1 MFLIKNGGNLRVV
14 AQKIDAYCKL
24 FSHHNGILNE
34 SLIDD
39 FIWGNNMAE
48 TLRLTP
54 VISVYPDDNYENLL
68 IEVILPGV
76 EKKDI
81 SFKIDENSF
90 YVAANKE
97 GVTYLDSYSIACPVD
112 PEKTVAKY
120 SNGVL
125 KVTVPYQRPLEK
137 LFNVKIE

>member
-1 MFLIKNGGNLRVV
+1 
-14 AQKIDAYCKL
+14 
-24 FSHHNGILNE
+24 
-34 SLIDD
+34 
-39 FIWGNNMAE
+39 MAE
-48 TLRLTP
+48 ALRLSP
-54 VISVYPDDNYENLL
+54 VISAYPDDKYENLQ

-112 PEKTVAKY
+112 PEKATAKY

-125 KVTVPYQRPLEK
+125 KVTVPYQQPLEQ
-137 LFNVKIE
+137 LVDVKIE

>member
-1 MFLIKNGGNLRVV
+1 MTIFGGNT
-14 AQKIDAYCKL
+14 I
-24 FSHHNGILNE
+24 
-34 SLIDD
+34 
-39 FIWGNNMAE
+39 AE
-48 TLRLTP
+48 TLRLSP
-54 VISVYPDDNYENLL
+54 VISAYPDDKYENLL

-90 YVAANKE
+90 YVAASKE
-97 GVTYLDSYSIACPVD
+97 GVMYLDSYSICCPID

-125 KVTVPYQRPLEK
+125 KVTAPYQQPLEK
-137 LFNVKIE
+137 LVDVKIE